1 MWKCSAASL
10 LLFTSLQHSKT
21 HLLPSFSL
29 SLSLLIVGVGL
40 LALFVLNHEDIKQ

>member
-1 MWKCSAASL
+1 MEMFSSN
-10 LLFTSLQHSKT
+10 SSVIHIPQHGKT